1 MSPPSSRFFGLVDL
15 NRPLQQIALS
25 LLAAGAGGALA
36 WEISPLIE
44 SLAGDR
50 GRAVIA
56 VTATAFALGAMLLQ
70 QLLFSMRL
78 RATQRD
84 QLEINDAWLALHRK
98 YETALIRLSRD
109 FAQLP
114 QFVQIANGH
123 LRNANQGSEEGVVAI
138 MQSLGGVRDQSETLL
153 VLLRDQESKA
163 GDIAEAQTERMHRN
177 SETLADLASYQQ
189 QQQRQVAEDG
199 QRIAE
204 VLSRV
209 KALSSMTQIIRTIAR
224 QTNLLALNAA
234 IEAARAGEAGRG
246 FAVVADEVRKLS
258 LETENATMRIDR
270 EIGDLG
276 ALVDENLTAIVSET
290 RTEDGVR
297 RINHIA
303 EELARMN
310 TDFSEVG
317 GYLTKVTAQTHS
329 AMQHVY
335 DEIVVALGHM
345 QFQDVSR
352 QQIEHVTDT
361 LQTLG
366 AHFEEVST
374 ALSTRVD
381 PDWRPLAEHIEAF
394 RARHVME
401 SQRVTHDTATGRVAM
416 VEDRPAIELF

>member
-1 MSPPSSRFFGLVDL
+1 MSAGPSRFLGVFDL
-15 NRPLQQIALS
+15 NRPLQQLALS
-25 LLAAGAGGALA
+25 LVAASAGGVLA

-44 SLAGDR
+44 SLVGDR

-56 VTATAFALGAMLLQ
+56 FTATAFALGAMLLQ

-109 FAQLP
+109 FEQLP
-114 QFVQIANGH
+114 QFVKIANGH
-123 LRNANQGSEEGVVAI
+123 LRNANQGSEEGVISI
-138 MQSLGGVRDQSETLL
+138 MQALGGVREQSEHLL
-153 VLLRDQESKA
+153 ALLREQESKA
-163 GDIAEAQTERMHRN
+163 GDIAAAQAHRGARNAQTLQELYTYQCEQQSQI
-177 SETLADLASYQQ
+177 SEDS
-189 QQQRQVAEDG
+189 QRV
-199 QRIAE
+199 AE
-204 VLSRV
+204 VLARV
-209 KALSSMTQIIRTIAR
+209 KGLAAMTQIIRTIAR

-258 LETENATMRIDR
+258 LETESATLRIDR

-276 ALVDENLTAIVSET
+276 TLVDQNLTAIVSEA
-290 RTEDGVR
+290 RTEDTMR

-303 EELARMN
+303 EEFGRMN
-310 TDFSEVG
+310 QDFSEVG
-317 GYLTKVTAQTHS
+317 GYLSDVTTHTRA
-329 AMQHVY
+329 AMQVVY
-335 DEIVVALGHM
+335 DDIVSALGHM

-361 LQTLG
+361 LETLG
-366 AHFEEVST
+366 THFEEVST

-394 RARHVME
+394 RARHVMN
-401 SQRVTHDTATGRVAM
+401 SQRVTHDQVVGRVAM
-416 VEDRPAIELF
+416 MEERPAIELF

>member
-1 MSPPSSRFFGLVDL
+1 VFDL

-25 LLAAGAGGALA
+25 LLAAGAGGAVA

-44 SLAGDR
+44 SIAGDR

-56 VTATAFALGAMLLQ
+56 FTATAFALGAMLLQ
-70 QLLFSMRL
+70 QMLFSMRL
-78 RATQRD
+78 RATQRE

-98 YETALIRLSRD
+98 YETALVRLSRD

-123 LRNANQGSEEGVVAI
+123 LRDANRGSEEGVISI
-138 MQSLGGVRDQSETLL
+138 MQSLGDVREQSETLL
-153 VLLRDQESKA
+153 SLLRDQESKA
-163 GDIAEAQTERMHRN
+163 GDIAAAQARRADRNAQTLQELY
-177 SETLADLASYQQ
+177 TYQCEQ
-189 QQQRQVAEDG
+189 QSQIVEDG
-199 QRIAE
+199 QRVSE
-204 VLSRV
+204 VLTRV
-209 KALSSMTQIIRTIAR
+209 KGLAAMTQIIRTIAR

-258 LETENATMRIDR
+258 LETEGATLRIDR

-276 ALVDENLTAIVSET
+276 TLVDQNLTAIVSEA
-290 RTEDGVR
+290 RTEETMR

-303 EELARMN
+303 EEFGRMN

-317 GYLTKVTAQTHS
+317 GYLSDVTTQTRS
-329 AMQHVY
+329 AMQNVY
-335 DEIVVALGHM
+335 DDIVSALGHM

-361 LQTLG
+361 LETLG
-366 AHFEEVST
+366 THFAEVSG

-394 RARHVME
+394 RARHVMNA
-401 SQRVTHDTATGRVAM
+401 QRVTHDQAVGRVAM
-416 VEDRPAIELF
+416 MEERPAIELF